1 MNALQ
6 SAKYALVKA
15 QLKAMSFDWIDSP
28 NYSRNGE
35 SVYQAEEVVYSPNA
49 DTYWT
54 LVLKSSGIL
63 CLTRGD
69 KSITIDFLSE
79 YNTQEHFVVNLAEK
93 IHKVAQEKIK
103 NN

>member
-28 NYSRNGE
+28 NYSRNWE
-35 SVYQAEEVVYSPNA
+35 SVYQAEEIAYSPGP
-49 DTYWT
+49 DSYWT
-54 LVLKSSGIL
+54 LVVKASGIL
-63 CLTRGD
+63 CLTRSD
-69 KSITIDFLSE
+69 QSITIDFLSE
-79 YNTQEHFVVNLAEK
+79 YNTQEDFVVNLAEK

>member
-35 SVYQAEEVVYSPNA
+35 SVYQAEEVIYSPNA
-49 DTYWT
+49 DTYWV
-54 LVLKSSGIL
+54 LVLKPSGIL
-63 CLTRGD
+63 CLTRSD
-69 KSITIDFLSE
+69 QSITIDFLSE